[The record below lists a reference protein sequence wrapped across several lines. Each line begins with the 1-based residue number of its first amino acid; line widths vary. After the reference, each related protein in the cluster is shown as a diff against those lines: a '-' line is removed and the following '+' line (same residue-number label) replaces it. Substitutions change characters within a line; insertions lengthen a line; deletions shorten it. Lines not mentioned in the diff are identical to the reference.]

1 MNQPSRPYQSSIH
14 CPPQQSDRHNKRS
27 SLARPPTGTARMY
40 YGDFQSHNEG
50 RQMTSLRSRTNDSPN
65 VPKRI
70 GGSQHQH
77 AYMSELHTTLK
88 RTRINTESSEEV
100 GRTVNRA
107 LLSSVPGVQ
116 PQTIPRQDDTGATV
130 QSAQG
135 RAYTEHC
142 VGTARQIVQSS
153 SESFEYQAGI
163 GEYPSAKQP
172 DSTCPTGR
180 SFVKAL
186 AKGDGRS
193 TGNMMTSNASQPS
206 VHVRGK
212 QDPFDSAEEHV
223 YCQDSRSWR
232 DV

>member
-1 MNQPSRPYQSSIH
+1 MNLRSRPHQSSIH
-14 CPPQQSDRHNKRS
+14 CPPQQSRRHNKRS
-27 SLARPPTGTARMY
+27 SFARPPTGTARMY
-40 YGDFQSHNEG
+40 YGDVQSHNEG
-50 RQMTSLRSRTNDSPN
+50 RQMTSLRSRTNVSPS

-77 AYMSELHTTLK
+77 AYISELHTTLK
-88 RTRINTESSEEV
+88 RTRIKAESSEAV

-107 LLSSVPGVQ
+107 PLDSVPGVQ
-116 PQTIPRQDDTGATV
+116 PQTMPRQDDTGSTV

-142 VGTARQIVQSS
+142 VETARQIVQNS
-153 SESFEYQAGI
+153 SESPEYHAGV

-193 TGNMMTSNASQPS
+193 TGNMMASNASQPS

-212 QDPFDSAEEHV
+212 QDPFESAEEHV
-223 YCQDSRSWR
+223 YYQDSRSWR

>member
-1 MNQPSRPYQSSIH
+1 MNLPSRPHQSSIN

-27 SLARPPTGTARMY
+27 PLARLPTGTARMY
-40 YGDFQSHNEG
+40 YGDVRSHNEG
-50 RQMTSLRSRTNDSPN
+50 RQMTSLRSRTNDSPS

-88 RTRINTESSEEV
+88 RTRINAESSEEV

-107 LLSSVPGVQ
+107 PLNPVPGVQ
-116 PQTIPRQDDTGATV
+116 PQTRPRRNVTGATV

-135 RAYTEHC
+135 RAYTEHY
-142 VGTARQIVQSS
+142 VGIARQIVQNS
-153 SESFEYQAGI
+153 SESPEYHAGI

-186 AKGDGRS
+186 VKWDGRS
-193 TGNMMTSNASQPS
+193 TGNMMVSNASQPS

-212 QDPFDSAEEHV
+212 QNPFESAEEHV